1 MGESGPS
8 ARPIVGLERAQRGP
22 RYTGPIR
29 AFGGAIG
36 FRLGLREPR
45 WAWERLHFH
54 PRVAEKEGEIGREGG
69 QTPTLGAI
77 PPERRKRLGLPEVSS
92 RSTQ

>member
-22 RYTGPIR
+22 RYTGSIK

-36 FRLGLREPR
+36 FRLGLREPGWGSDYAFAHVLR
-45 WAWERLHFH
+45 GKKASLVEKAVSRRLQA
-54 PRVAEKEGEIGREGG
+54 R
-69 QTPTLGAI
+69 
-77 PPERRKRLGLPEVSS
+77 S
-92 RSTQ
+92 R